1 MNIETEAQAQKR
13 LRDLITQVKRELN
26 LDHHPHYSG
35 IDDPIAKHLGLEVRE
50 VALDFDEGQ
59 YIPDRRLIV
68 LDPRVSDSDRL
79 NFTFFHEVSHH
90 LIREDAFLYSFL
102 NEYAQGDQELKR
114 VVETYCNFGAA
125 EFMIP
130 IQDLR
135 HFLTNH
141 GFSIAHI
148 EQLEEIYPASKIAIA
163 IQMAHC
169 ATHQCYIVV
178 CEYGLPPRRKEAQAP
193 SNLLFENPQDSPG
206 LYVCYTAQSP
216 SITKYSIARHTRIPK
231 EHIIA
236 IAYQQRTYIKGRD
249 AIPFRSQTRWEVDC
263 EACFLKGKVFAVFN
277 VSPPLLHSSQQLGLF
292 DALSD

>member
-1 MNIETEAQAQKR
+1 MNIETEAQARKR

-26 LDHHPHYSG
+26 LNHHPHYSG

-68 LDPRVSDSDRL
+68 LDPHVNDSDRL

-90 LIREDAFLYSFL
+90 LIREDAHLYSFL
-102 NEYAQGDQELKR
+102 HEYAQGNQELKR

-130 IQDLR
+130 MQDLR

-148 EQLEEIYPASKIAIA
+148 ERLEEIYPASKIAIA

-169 ATHQCYIVV
+169 ATHQCHIVV
-178 CEYGLPPRRKEAQAP
+178 CKYGLPPRRKEAQAP
-193 SNLLFENPQDSPG
+193 SNLLFENSQDSPG

-236 IAYQQRTYIKGRD
+236 IAYHQKSHLTGRD
-249 AIPFRSQTRWEVDC
+249 TIPFRSRKRWEVDC
-263 EACFLKGKVFAVFN
+263 EAYCLKGKVYAVFN
-277 VSPPLLHSSQQLGLF
+277 VTAPLAHSSQQLGLF